1 MFLQFFEKYNYYAN
15 KMKNKEIPHNGWN
28 NYVERD
34 NIDTANTQ
42 MHDRSRSWLGTVTGD
57 TASTQM
63 HDRSRSWLGTVAGET
78 GWFISDIEMT
88 GAKLVELSKGD
99 IEEGLG
105 RMMEEHWTQEFKPI
119 FIVKCAMQIG
129 RDGFGISGPLIYS
142 NNFFAGIKVHAI
154 I

>member
-1 MFLQFFEKYNYYAN
+1 MILFCMFLQFFEKYNYYAN

-63 HDRSRSWLGTVAGET
+63 HDRSRSWLGTVAGDT
-78 GWFISDIEMT
+78 ANTQIHDAHAPGLAQWRAILLTHKYMT
-88 GAKLVELSKGD
+88 RSRSWLGTVAGDTANTQIHDHPRSWLGTVAGLS
-99 IEEGLG
+99 
-105 RMMEEHWTQEFKPI
+105 
-119 FIVKCAMQIG
+119 
-129 RDGFGISGPLIYS
+129 
-142 NNFFAGIKVHAI
+142 
-154 I
+154 